1 MGWFDRFRRLERTSW
16 FICYNCL
23 GRNAHKAVE
32 AIFSYS
38 GPPEMINGRGWVKC
52 PRCDNINTRSFQQLK
67 DEGSDPQLWGLE
79 QIVRSQPRE
88 RFPVKPPPA

>member
-1 MGWFDRFRRLERTSW
+1 MGWFDRFRRIQRPCW

-23 GRNAHKAVE
+23 GHDGHNALE
-32 AIFSYS
+32 AIFTYA
-38 GPPEMINGRGWVKC
+38 GPPEVINGRPCVKC

-79 QIVRSQPRE
+79 QIVRSHPRD